1 MLLWTSGCRYLF
13 ELVFLVC
20 FRCIPRMELLSH
32 IVVLSVVFWP
42 LYGFP
47 PRLHKFIFSLTIYKG
62 SLSPHFYHLLFAV
75 FLMIAI
81 LTGMRWYFIV
91 VLICISLMVS
101 DGKHLYMCLL
111 AICISSLEKCLF
123 FSPFFKKIELFGFL
137 MLSCIS
143 SLYILNINPLSIIR
157 LQIFSP
163 TQ

>member
-1 MLLWTSGCRYLF
+1 MLLWTSGCRHLF

-32 IVVLSVVFWP
+32 IGVLSVVFWP

-47 PRLHKFIFSLTIYKG
+47 PWLHEFTFSLTVYKDF
-62 SLSPHFYHLLFAV
+62 LSPHFYRLLFAV

-81 LTGMRWYFIV
+81 LTGVRWYFIV

-101 DGKHLYMCLL
+101 DVEHILICFL

-123 FSPFFKKIELFGFL
+123 SSPAHFLLFFCLFVLFVCVDVELYELFIYFE
-137 MLSCIS
+137 
-143 SLYILNINPLSIIR
+143 Y
-157 LQIFSP
+157 
-163 TQ
+163 